1 MVLAIAYRLSQG
13 QATQDIEKPSRIT
26 SMALLSGPSTVWP
39 CMSVS
44 SKLLRLQHMQEALIM
59 LGTSYCKCTKQ
70 VVYVLCTRNSPRA
83 NCRSTFETA
92 ESIACNA
99 RSTRLCYYSVDTS
112 RNSAPSRRGDT
123 KELGFKWRRR

>member
-26 SMALLSGPSTVWP
+26 SMPLLSGPSTVWP

-59 LGTSYCKCTKQ
+59 LGTSYCKLYLCTKQVVYVLCTKQ
-70 VVYVLCTRNSPRA
+70 VVYVLCTRYSPRA

-92 ESIACNA
+92 ESIATLDRHA
-99 RSTRLCYYSVDTS
+99 FVIT
-112 RNSAPSRRGDT
+112 A
-123 KELGFKWRRR
+123 

>member
-26 SMALLSGPSTVWP
+26 SMPLLSGPSTVWP

-59 LGTSYCKCTKQ
+59 LGTSYRKLYLCTKQ

-92 ESIACNA
+92 ESIATLDRHA
-99 RSTRLCYYSVDTS
+99 FVIT
-112 RNSAPSRRGDT
+112 A
-123 KELGFKWRRR
+123 